1 VQPYFLDSVVVLL
14 GYLLDLDLAVLLLD
28 FLLVVLLDCLLDY
41 LLDSLGCSESV
52 VLIVEGFLDLKVV
65 R

>member
-1 VQPYFLDSVVVLL
+1 VVVLL

-41 LLDSLGCSESV
+41 LLDSLGCSEYV
-52 VLIVEGFLDLKVV
+52 VLIVEGFLEFLG
-65 R
+65 